1 MSDKVKWA
9 IGLIAVLAVAAST
22 YLGVKL
28 PQNEYEAPAGAS
40 QQVYDLTVQ
49 NNASVTGAL
58 TAGSAT
64 VTGAVSAGSS
74 VVTGAQTVGGG
85 YGSTG
90 CTISTAGVLQC
101 DGAATFGGTLT
112 ASGISQTTTI
122 LTKSADYAVL
132 VGDTGA
138 IIKNTAAVSATF
150 TLPAAA
156 AGLNYCIYNYAGTDV
171 IIEFTDATD
180 VALNQVNSPGDSV
193 TNTTAYDSICL
204 TAIDTTNWG
213 TLTIV
218 GTWAD
223 GN

>member
-64 VTGAVSAGSS
+64 VTGAVSAGNS

-171 IIEFTDATD
+171 IIEFTDDTD

-213 TLTIV
+213 TFTIV

>member
-1 MSDKVKWA
+1 MSDKVKWV
-9 IGLIAVLAVAAST
+9 IGLIAVLAVAASA
-22 YLGVKL
+22 YLGIKL
-28 PQNEYEAPAGAS
+28 PQPEYEAPAGAS

-112 ASGISQTTTI
+112 ASGLSQVTTI
-122 LTKSADYAVL
+122 LVKDADYNL
-132 VGDTGA
+132 TSNDSNA
-138 IIKNTAAVSATF
+138 IVKNTSVVSATF
-150 TLPAAA
+150 TLPAAT
-156 AGLNYCIYNYAGTDV
+156 AGLSYCIYNYSGSDV
-171 IIEFTDATD
+171 IIEFADSAD
-180 VALNQVNSPGDSV
+180 VALNEVNSAGDSV
-193 TNTTAYDSICL
+193 TNTTAFDNICL
-204 TAIDTTNWG
+204 TALDSTNWG
-213 TLTIV
+213 TFSSV